1 MSVNIGIITNPHSKL
16 NKRNPQII
24 NRLRSLTGSHCD
36 LHITESLAHLDHV
49 AQGLYRKPLE
59 VLAICGGDGTISRTI
74 TALIKSFGSKQ
85 PLPKLAILKG
95 GTINLVASQLQQ
107 KNSFRGNVNRLIQ
120 LSNKQNPCHA
130 KSIKTIEIDGNFGFL
145 YADGSHVS
153 LLEEFYRNKTGLVGA
168 SWIALKLV
176 GSFLTR
182 GPYIDR
188 LITPKTIQITAPT
201 QSKTIEL
208 ESLGNLVGTISKL
221 PLGFPLMPFARENP
235 ELFQFTSITSPQEKL
250 LWQLPSIMLKHKKGS
265 SLGKHT
271 LTTNEM
277 SISTSDPFSYTIDG
291 EIYQS
296 NGRVDIKT
304 GPSLDFVRL

>member
-49 AQGLYRKPLE
+49 AQALYRKKLE

-74 TALIKSFGSKQ
+74 TALIKSFGSKH
-85 PLPKLAILKG
+85 PLPKLAVLKG

-107 KNSFRGNVNRLIQ
+107 KSSFRGNVNRLIQ
-120 LSNKQNPCHA
+120 LSKKQNPCLA

-153 LLEEFYRNKTGLVGA
+153 LLEEFYRNKTGLAGA
-168 SWIALKLV
+168 SWIAVKLV
-176 GSFLTR
+176 GSFLSQ
-182 GPYIDR
+182 GQYIDR
-188 LITPKTIQITAPT
+188 LITPKTVQIASPNEPQVIQ
-201 QSKTIEL
+201 L
-208 ESLGNLVGTISKL
+208 ESLGNLIGTISKL

-235 ELFQFTSITSPQEKL
+235 DHFQFTAITSPREKL

-265 SLGKHT
+265 SVGKHT

-277 SISTSDPFSYTIDG
+277 SISADSPFSYTIDG
-291 EIYQS
+291 EIYKS
-296 NGRVDIKT
+296 NGYLEIKT